1 MPPRQWWSPP
11 GAVRTENVSQV
22 VRHIILMLLVAVG
35 PILIACSA
43 PESETGR
50 AVTQAPFARTST
62 VAPTAD
68 EVSSPAPTE
77 TLIRQPTEPPA
88 PSSPG
93 IASPTAHPT
102 PRPSPTTQSAAVTP
116 LQPVGVSPAFPNLGF
131 ERLTNLAQPSGED
144 NLLFVTEQAG
154 IIQGFVNDPT
164 VAESFVFLD
173 ITNRVSTKGNEEGLL
188 GMAFD
193 PDYSENGR
201 FYVYYSA
208 SNPRRSVLSR
218 FHAPSNDT
226 DSADADNEVII
237 MEIPQPYSNHNG
249 GQLAFG
255 PDGYLYVGLGD
266 GGSAGDPK
274 SNGQDLGTLL
284 GSVLR
289 IDVSRET
296 DRPGYGIPN
305 DNPFSGVEGARG
317 EIWAYGLRNPWR
329 FSFDRETGELW
340 LGDVGQHLW
349 EEIDL
354 IEKGGNYGWN
364 VMEGEHCF
372 RPKTG
377 CDTAGLEPPVFEYG
391 SEEGCSVIGGYV
403 YRGNGLPS
411 LWGAYVYADYCSGSI
426 WALRQEDGSV
436 TDQRLIGR
444 LGRQITSFGQ
454 DREGNLY
461 VLTQNSGIYELVER
475 GAP

>member
-43 PESETGR
+43 PEAETGR
-50 AVTQAPFARTST
+50 TVTQTPFARTST

-77 TLIRQPTEPPA
+77 TLISQPTEPPA
-88 PSSPG
+88 PPSPG

-116 LQPVGVSPAFPNLGF
+116 LQPVRVSPAFPNLGF
-131 ERLTNLAQPSGED
+131 ERLTNLAQPAGED

-173 ITNRVSTKGNEEGLL
+173 ITNRVSTKGDEEGLL

-218 FHAPSNDT
+218 FQAPPDNT
-226 DSADADNEVII
+226 DSADAASEVII

-274 SNGQDLGTLL
+274 ANGLDLGTLL
-284 GSVLR
+284 GSVVR

-349 EEIDL
+349 EEIDI

-403 YRGNGLPS
+403 YRGNRLPF

-436 TDQRLIGR
+436 TDQRLIAS
-444 LGRQITSFGQ
+444 LDRQITSFGQ
-454 DREGNLY
+454 DREGNIY

>member
-1 MPPRQWWSPP
+1 MKM
-11 GAVRTENVSQV
+11 A
-22 VRHIILMLLVAVG
+22 HYAFLMLLATAGLVLA
-35 PILIACSA
+35 ACKA
-43 PESETGR
+43 PEVEPSQG
-50 AVTQAPFARTST
+50 A
-62 VAPTAD
+62 APTPFIRTATAIPTTD
-68 EVSSPAPTE
+68 QASPSRPAKTI
-77 TLIRQPTEPPA
+77 TQPTTESPVRSLPA
-88 PSSPG
+88 S
-93 IASPTAHPT
+93 T
-102 PRPSPTTQSAAVTP
+102 SPTTPPTPHPSATTEPVAAGP
-116 LQPVGVSPAFPNLGF
+116 LQPAGIFPAFPNLYF
-131 ERLTNLAQPSGED
+131 ERLTNLAQPAGDD

-154 IIQGFVNDPT
+154 LIRGFVNDLDT
-164 VAESFVFLD
+164 TESFVFLD
-173 ITNRVSTKGNEEGLL
+173 IQDRVSTRGNEEGLL
-188 GMAFD
+188 GLAFD
-193 PDYSENGR
+193 PAYNESGK

-218 FHAPSNDT
+218 FQTPPNNT
-226 DSADADNEVII
+226 DSADATNEVII

-274 SNGQDLGTLL
+274 ANGQDLGTLL
-284 GSVLR
+284 GSVVR
-289 IDVSRET
+289 IDVSRKK
-296 DRPGYGIPN
+296 DRPGYGIPS
-305 DNPFSGVEGARG
+305 DNPFFGVEGARE

-329 FSFDRETGELW
+329 FSFDRESGELW

-354 IEKGGNYGWN
+354 IQKGGNYGWN

-372 RPKTG
+372 RPKAG

-403 YRGNGLPS
+403 YRGNRLPS

-436 TDQRLIGR
+436 TDQRLIAS
-444 LGRQITSFGQ
+444 LDRQITSFGQ
-454 DREGNLY
+454 DRKGNLY

>member
-1 MPPRQWWSPP
+1 MPLRQCWSPP
-11 GAVRTENVSQV
+11 NAVGSENVSQV
-22 VRHIILMLLVAVG
+22 VRHIILVLVVAVG

-43 PESETGR
+43 PEAEPGR
-50 AVTQAPFARTST
+50 AVTPTPFARTST
-62 VAPTAD
+62 VAPITD
-68 EVSSPAPTE
+68 EVSSPSPTE
-77 TLIRQPTEPPA
+77 TLIRQPTAPPA

-93 IASPTAHPT
+93 TAAPTAHPT
-102 PRPSPTTQSAAVTP
+102 PSHWPATQSAAVTP
-116 LQPVGVSPAFPNLGF
+116 LQPVRVSPVFPKLGF
-131 ERLTNLAQPSGED
+131 ERLTNLAQPAGAG

-154 IIQGFVNDPT
+154 LIHSFVNDPD

-173 ITNRVSTKGNEEGLL
+173 ITDRVSTKGNEEGLL

-218 FHAPSNDT
+218 FQTPPNNT
-226 DSADADNEVII
+226 DRADATSEII
-237 MEIPQPYSNHNG
+237 VMEIPQPYSNHNG

-274 SNGQDLGTLL
+274 ANGQDLGALL

-289 IDVSRET
+289 IDVSLGT
-296 DRPGYGIPN
+296 DRRGYGIPN
-305 DNPFSGVEGARG
+305 DNPFSGVEGARE

-329 FSFDRETGELW
+329 FSFDRETGQMW

-354 IEKGGNYGWN
+354 IQKGGNYGWN

-377 CDTAGLEPPVFEYG
+377 CDTAGLEPPMFEYG
-391 SEEGCSVIGGYV
+391 SSEGCSIIGGYV
-403 YRGNGLPS
+403 YRGNRLPS

-426 WALRQEDGSV
+426 WALRQDDDSV
-436 TDQRLIGR
+436 TDQRLIAS
-444 LGRQITSFGQ
+444 LDRQITSFGQ

-461 VLTQNSGIYELVER
+461 VLTQNSGIYELVEQ
-475 GAP
+475 GPP